1 MKELE
6 KVPMEL
12 KEFAARLGYYMRP
25 CLKKKK
31 KKLELEKVPK
41 ELKRSAAL

>member
-12 KEFAARLGYYMRP
+12 KRSEVP
-25 CLKKKK
+25 
-31 KKLELEKVPK
+31 LEEHQY
-41 ELKRSAAL
+41 ELNRTLRAPWD